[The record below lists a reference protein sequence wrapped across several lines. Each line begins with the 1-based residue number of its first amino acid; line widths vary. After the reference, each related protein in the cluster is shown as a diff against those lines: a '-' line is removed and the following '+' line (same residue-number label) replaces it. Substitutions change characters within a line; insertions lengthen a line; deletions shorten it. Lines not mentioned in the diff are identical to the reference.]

1 MSALAD
7 GAWPYPF
14 WIAHRGAGKLA
25 PENTMVAFERGRA
38 LGYRMFE
45 CDVKLSADEQA
56 FLLHDKDL
64 RRTTNH
70 ALAFAPGS
78 DAMAASHDWASLSRL
93 DAGSWLSP
101 SFAGEPLPL
110 LQTVARWCRQHALML
125 NIEIKPT
132 PGMGTRT
139 GQVVAEQAAELW
151 RGAAM
156 APLLTSF
163 DVQALEAA
171 RQAQPELPRG
181 LLLDRLH
188 AGWLDTAQALA
199 CVAVVMDHPLWT
211 ADVMAAARSA
221 GMRCLA
227 YTVNRPQDVD
237 RLCVLGI
244 DGIITDRVDLFKPE
258 SA

>member
-1 MSALAD
+1 MSGLLH

-38 LGYRMFE
+38 HGYRMFE

-70 ALAFAPGS
+70 AQAFAPGS

-101 SFAGEPLPL
+101 AFTGEPLPL
-110 LQTVARWCRQHALML
+110 LQTVARWSRQHECML

-139 GQVVAEQAAELW
+139 GQVVAQQAAELW
-151 RGAAM
+151 RGAAIP
-156 APLLTSF
+156 PLLTSF

-188 AGWLDTAQALA
+188 TGWLDTAQSLA
-199 CVAVVMDHPLWT
+199 CVAVVIDHPLWT
-211 ADVMAAARSA
+211 ADVMAAAKSA
-221 GMRCLA
+221 SLRCLA
-227 YTVNRPQDVD
+227 YTVNQPHEVD
-237 RLCVLGI
+237 RLRALGI
-244 DGIITDRVDLFKPE
+244 DGIITDRVDMFIPDV
-258 SA
+258 A